1 MNTTTPS
8 QGEQFVIKQASHPLV
23 HHNPSS
29 SQPIF
34 SPGQPGVVTAGE
46 PELEYWSNLTLRRI
60 SEHDAGQYKCV
71 ARNKGGQVDAS
82 VNLQTP
88 PAPVTILIE
97 EETGITYNTIIIIAV
112 VVTVVLLAALSL
124 LTVCLYR
131 RSRKKNQQRERNNG
145 GIKLNGSLAS
155 KSINGNGSLPIGNGT
170 GNGSGVGVER
180 GNISEQEKS
189 LLEIEMMD
197 HSSAVIPMQDGYQA
211 VAQTDVDMQQLQQQY
226 QQQQLIQQQHL
237 RALHGSNTY
246 IPADRFDTSS
256 SRLLPETLTRHLM
269 MPDGTVAQVQQLPD
283 GSFYPDLLDI
293 PHRGSRGGGSPSTH
307 SGASASE
314 SSHMTAMPLSVAHLT
329 GQHPGFIQPPM
340 PFSDTSSTTS
350 SSALL
355 IPMSRPGYVT
365 LPRRP
370 RPRVPSWASSPQPM
384 SSTSTD
390 PLADEHQPL
399 YDTIGPR
406 VTADGSSSSALS
418 LNKIAG
424 LTPGGS
430 GALHSPRS
438 STLARGHKISLP
450 AYYVP
455 IAEVDVP
462 PASPLVQRQH
472 QSSTPNMLYED
483 RGNRAH
489 HHHHHQPTGF
499 YPNQTPPRPDM
510 DMSQDASEIL
520 SPIPDFRTL
529 PAGSRSSVSSLSSNA
544 TATAARRKTPPA
556 VAPKPSQ
563 GVVKARPASVVPFE
577 EEAAVS
583 SPVKVAPKPPP
594 KPKKRQNGVQNGS
607 QGGGDNFED
616 EGEDGTEV

>member
-1 MNTTTPS
+1 MT
-8 QGEQFVIKQASHPLV
+8 H
-23 HHNPSS
+23 SS
-29 SQPIF
+29 TAQPIHLAPP
-34 SPGQPGVVTAGE
+34 PGLVAGSD

-71 ARNKGGQVDAS
+71 ARNKGGQVES
-82 VNLQTP
+82 IVSLQTP

-112 VVTVVLLAALSL
+112 VVTVVLLVALSL

-131 RSRKKNQQRERNNG
+131 RSRKKNQQQRDRSSG
-145 GIKLNGSLAS
+145 LNGSLKQNGKA
-155 KSINGNGSLPIGNGT
+155 INGNGSLALGNGT
-170 GNGSGVGVER
+170 GSGSNGGG
-180 GNISEQEKS
+180 GNEQEKS

-197 HSSAVIPMQDGYQA
+197 QSTAVIPMQDGYQA
-211 VAQTDVDMQQLQQQY
+211 VAQTDVDNMQQLQEQY

-237 RALHGSNTY
+237 RALGHGHGSSTY

-256 SRLLPETLTRHLM
+256 PRLIPETLTRHLM
-269 MPDGTVAQVQQLPD
+269 MPDGTMAQVQQLPD

-293 PHRGSRGGGSPSTH
+293 PHRGARGGGSPSTH
-307 SGASASE
+307 SGASGHE
-314 SSHMTAMPLSVAHLT
+314 GLMTAMPLSVAHLT
-329 GQHPGFIQPPM
+329 GHHHPGTYVQPPL

-350 SSALL
+350 SNALL

-370 RPRVPSWASSPQPM
+370 RPRMPSWASSPQPM
-384 SSTSTD
+384 SMSTSTD
-390 PLADEHQPL
+390 PLADDQQPL

-418 LNKIAG
+418 LNKIA
-424 LTPGGS
+424 
-430 GALHSPRS
+430 ALGPNSPRS

-472 QSSTPNMLYED
+472 QSSTPNMLYD
-483 RGNRAH
+483 HISSGGRG
-489 HHHHHQPTGF
+489 HQHR
-499 YPNQTPPRPDM
+499 TPPSRPEM

-529 PAGSRSSVSSLSSNA
+529 PAGSRASVSSLTSN
-544 TATAARRKTPPA
+544 TTARRKTPPA
-556 VAPKPSQ
+556 VAPKPSSASQ
-563 GVVKARPASVVPFE
+563 GIVKARPASVVPFE
-577 EEAAVS
+577 EESTTAS

-594 KPKKRQNGVQNGS
+594 KPKKRPSQN
-607 QGGGDNFED
+607 GGDNFED